1 MQIED
6 LKDFNHLL
14 DIDGLVEIM
23 KDDIKS
29 EIKNLVKVPVL
40 KIVGDIENSSI
51 KSYYK
56 QIVKLCDEF
65 GIVVINDTI
74 DYVLDELIRY
84 NNKEITLNYY
94 GLLIL
99 LPLKDDHE

>member
-6 LKDFNHLL
+6 LKEFNHLL
-14 DIDGLVEIM
+14 DIDGLVEVM

-56 QIVKLCDEF
+56 QIVKLCDEL

-84 NNKEITLNYY
+84 NNTFTIKR
-94 GLLIL
+94 
-99 LPLKDDHE
+99 